1 MKKAL
6 VYLLLPALLLFHT
19 GCSQPE
25 TAPVAESEPEQ
36 TAQPADAQPEP
47 TEVAADSRLF
57 SLEHYLQIL
66 PGQSYEEVQAILGS
80 PGENMVD
87 NERLKQFQWNNEDD
101 SMISVTFFDN
111 DMTGKAQA
119 HLGPLLEGSQRVTKS
134 QFDQLQEGMSLE
146 EVTAIL
152 GPGTER
158 VFTLSDGVEERIMGW
173 ENSDGSEVSVT
184 LLNNKVTRLSDLML
198 K

>member
-19 GCSQPE
+19 ACSQPE

-36 TAQPADAQPEP
+36 TAQPADAQPELP
-47 TEVAADSRLF
+47 AAAVDSRTF
-57 SLEHYLQIL
+57 SLDHYLQIL

-87 NERLKQFQWNNEDD
+87 NERLKSFQWTNEDD
-101 SMISVTFFDN
+101 SMISVTFYDN
-111 DMTGKAQA
+111 EMEGKSQA

-134 QFDQLQEGMSLE
+134 QFEQLQEGMNLE

-158 VFTLSDGVEERIMGW
+158 VFV
-173 ENSDGSEVSVT
+173 
-184 LLNNKVTRLSDLML
+184 L
-198 K
+198 KWMMR